1 MADLSC
7 YRAAMHTPSDN
18 PLISTQDLA
27 DRLGAPDLRI
37 IDASWWLDGRDAR
50 SDFEKERLPGAVF
63 FDIEAVSDR
72 TSPYP
77 HMLPTPQ
84 AFAEAMSALGV
95 AESDDIVVYDAQGLF
110 SAARVWWTLRIMG
123 ATRVRVLE
131 GGLPKWRAEGRPL
144 EHGPVLARDAS
155 TFRSA
160 FVAENVVNLEQ
171 VRQALG
177 GGIQVVDARGAPRF
191 RGAAAEPRAGVRS
204 GHMPGALNLPFGQL
218 LNPDGTLKRGAALEA
233 AFRDAGVDLH
243 RPVITSCGSGVTAA
257 ILTLGLAELGH
268 ASRLYDG
275 SWAEWG
281 ARDDVPI
288 EVG

>member
-1 MADLSC
+1 
-7 YRAAMHTPSDN
+7 MHTPSN
-18 PLISTQDLA
+18 SPLISTQELA

-37 IDASWWLDGRDAR
+37 MDASWWLDGRDAR
-50 SDFEKERLPGAVF
+50 ADFEAERLPGAVF
-63 FDIEAVSDR
+63 FDLEAISDHD
-72 TSPYP
+72 SPYP
-77 HMLPTPQ
+77 HMLPTPL

-95 AESDDIVVYDAQGLF
+95 AEGDDIVVYDAQDLF

-123 ATRVRVLE
+123 AKRVRVLD

-144 EHGPVLARDAS
+144 EHGPVAARDAS
-155 TFRSA
+155 TFNPA
-160 FVAENVVNLEQ
+160 FAAEDVVDLEQ

-177 GGIQVVDARGAPRF
+177 GEVQVVDARGAPRF
-191 RGAAAEPRAGVRS
+191 RGEAAEPRAGVRS

-218 LNPDGTLKRGAALEA
+218 LNADGTLKRGPALQA
-233 AFRDAGVDLH
+233 AFRDAGVDLD

-257 ILTLGLAELGH
+257 ILTLGLAELGRS
-268 ASRLYDG
+268 SRLYDG

-281 ARDDVPI
+281 ARDDAPV